1 MQPKFSEGF
10 GNHLSMFWILSC
22 SVNIRAAAEATAE
35 ATARREG
42 VGEGV
47 GGGNDLGTGLAK
59 KQSKVFD
66 PGGEM

>member
-1 MQPKFSEGF
+1 
-10 GNHLSMFWILSC
+10 MFWILSC